1 MALRL
6 VQITLPGSEELGELL
21 DPGTVLSVLQDD
33 RGDDRKVV
41 QVALPA
47 EETEALLDA
56 LSERYGETDGFHVA
70 LLALEALLPRPE
82 EEDEEAPET
91 GAGDEEKGDDRPR
104 ISREELYNDITDGLE
119 VSWTYLAMI
128 SLSAIVAAVGLLR
141 DDLAVVIG
149 AMVIAPLLQPNV
161 ALGLAATLGD
171 VGLAV
176 RGAKSAAAGLAVAFA
191 LSFLTGLWVPVD
203 PSAEVLASRTVL
215 ALPHLALAFAAGAAG
230 TLAYTRGLSGAVI
243 GVMVSVALLP
253 PLVAAGVLLGAGE
266 VAAAAGAGM
275 LTAGNTVC
283 INLAAIATFL
293 VTGVRPRSWWEAKRA
308 KRATVVAAVVWTL
321 LLVSLVVIL
330 ALSEDGLLG

>member
-6 VQITLPGSEELGELL
+6 VQITLTGDEELGDLL
-21 DPGTVLSVLQDD
+21 DPGTVLAVHRDE
-33 RGDDRKVV
+33 RGEERRVV

-56 LSERYGETDGFHVA
+56 LVERFGDTEGFHVA
-70 LLALEALLPRPE
+70 LLSLEALLPRPE
-82 EEDEEAPET
+82 KDEEEEGDE
-91 GAGDEEKGDDRPR
+91 GAGDDGEEEKRKDRPR
-104 ISREELYNDITDGLE
+104 ISRDELYHDITDGLG
-119 VSWTYLAMI
+119 VSWTFTALIA
-128 SLSAIVAAVGLLR
+128 LSAVVAAVGLLR

-171 VGLAV
+171 GELALRGVKTAAVGLAI
-176 RGAKSAAAGLAVAFA
+176 AFGLS
-191 LSFLTGLWVPVD
+191 LLTGLLVPVD
-203 PSAEVLASRTVL
+203 PTVPALATRSEL

-230 TLAYTRGLSGAVI
+230 SLAYTRGLSGAVI

-253 PLVAAGVLLGAGE
+253 PLVAAGVLLGAGQVE
-266 VAAAAGAGM
+266 PAFGAIL

-293 VTGVRPRSWWEAKRA
+293 LLGVRPRTWWEAKKA
-308 KRATVVAAVVWTL
+308 KRATAAAVTVWTL
-321 LLVSLVVIL
+321 LLAALVALL
-330 ALSEDGLLG
+330 AFG